1 MARIITRDRGA
12 PSVRAD
18 YLRGGGDQEGPILRG
33 RLTLEDRELR
43 FSAPDRPDLSIDL
56 GDMEGLTVSG
66 RSPYEHPRRYVRGT
80 MRVAARSNGTVDV
93 WEFAVARKAGAMLQD
108 RINRELHARRLR
120 RPPLPY
126 VEQLVGPI
134 PPYGE
139 ESAAN
144 GSNGAPRENLDDDR
158 GKKLSRLRVALLAI
172 VISAIVAAEVLVVL
186 DLLR

>member
-1 MARIITRDRGA
+1 MAGILSRERGA

-18 YLRGGGDQEGPILRG
+18 YLRGDADEEGPILRG
-33 RLTLEDRELR
+33 RLRLEDRQLR
-43 FSAPDRPDLSIDL
+43 FSAPERPDLSIDL

-66 RSPYEHPRRYVRGT
+66 RSPYERPRRYVRGT
-80 MRVAARSNGTVDV
+80 LRVAARSNGAVDV

-134 PPYGE
+134 PPWGE
-139 ESAAN
+139 EPARN
-144 GSNGAPRENLDDDR
+144 GSNSPSPEEGDV
-158 GKKLSRLRVALLAI
+158 GSRLKRWCVALLAL
-172 VISAIVAAEVLVVL
+172 VASAAVVAEVLVVL
-186 DLLR
+186 GLLR